1 MTREEINRYISK
13 LEEKIKLASIATRL
27 RNNPDFNSVFIKEYF
42 GTYPLSLVK
51 ELSQHTQG
59 SEAALII
66 EDKLRAISHTE
77 AFLNTLI
84 EQGQLLE
91 SELSEIKAIPDSE
104 LYQ

>member
-13 LEEKIKLASIATRL
+13 LEENIKLASVASRL
-27 RNNPDFNSVFIKEYF
+27 SNNPDFNSVFVKEYF
-42 GTYPLSLVK
+42 GAYPLSLVK

-77 AFLNTLI
+77 AFLKTVI

-104 LYQ
+104 LYK

>member
-1 MTREEINRYISK
+1 MTREELNRYVSK
-13 LEEKIKLASIATRL
+13 LEEQIKLASVASRL
-27 RNNPDFNSVFIKEYF
+27 RNNPDFNSVILTEYF
-42 GTYPLSLVK
+42 GTYPLSLIK
-51 ELSQHTQG
+51 ELSQHVQG

-91 SELSEIKAIPDSE
+91 SELSELKAIPDSE
-104 LYQ
+104 LYK

>member
-13 LEEKIKLASIATRL
+13 LEENIKLASTASRL
-27 RNNPDFNSVFIKEYF
+27 RSNPEFNAVFTKEYF
-42 GTYPLSLVK
+42 GTYALSLVR
-51 ELSQHTQG
+51 ELSQHTTG

-77 AFLNTLI
+77 AFLNNLI

-91 SELSEIKAIPDSE
+91 SELSDTKAIPDSE